1 MLNKAIL
8 VIYDGLG
15 DRPIE
20 QLNNLTPLE
29 AAYTPNMDRFAQ
41 RSECGLMYTL
51 GRGTVPG
58 SDTAHLGILGYD
70 PHIYY
75 NGRGPIE
82 AVGMGLE
89 LKHGDIA
96 FRGNMGTVD
105 DEFNI
110 IDRRAGR
117 IRDVLPFTKHLDGI
131 EINGIKFIVKPG
143 TAHRAIVIMRGN
155 GLSSAISD
163 VDPHIADSKVKIC
176 VPTDNTEEAKFTAEV
191 LNIFLA
197 KSFEILSELE
207 INKKLK
213 QEGKL
218 QANYILVRGAGMY
231 KQIPSFKEKFD
242 LKGCCIAGGG
252 LYKGVAAFLGMDVLS
267 VEGATALP
275 DTNVKN
281 KFALAVEKTKE
292 YDFVFVHV
300 KATDSLGE
308 DGNYEGKKQFIEK
321 IDLAFSE
328 FEKID
333 EETLLVVT
341 ADHST
346 PCEMKSHSADPVPIM
361 FYGKGIRTDSVSE
374 FNERACSQGGF
385 HVLQGKDVMPEILNL
400 MRKLHLFGA

>member
-1 MLNKAIL
+1 MLSKTIL

-20 QLNNLTPLE
+20 QFNYLTPLE
-29 AAYTPNMDRFAQ
+29 AANTPNMDKFAKKG
-41 RSECGLMYTL
+41 ECGIMYTL
-51 GRGTVPG
+51 GRGVVPG

-70 PHIYY
+70 PLVYY

-96 FRGNMGTVD
+96 FRGNMATVD
-105 DEFNI
+105 EQLNI

-117 IRDVLPFTKHLDGI
+117 IRDVSPFTKHLDGI
-131 EINGIKFIVKPG
+131 EIDGVKFIVKPG
-143 TAHRAIVIMRGN
+143 TAHRAIVIMRGK

-163 VDPHIADSKVKIC
+163 VDPHVADSKVNVCI
-176 VPTDNTEEAKFTAEV
+176 PLDDTEEAKHTANV
-191 LNIFLA
+191 LNKFMA
-197 KSFEILSELE
+197 KSFDILSGLE
-207 INKKLK
+207 INKKLQ

-218 QANYILVRGAGMY
+218 QANFVLVRGAGMY
-231 KQIPSFKEKFD
+231 KQIPSFKEKFG
-242 LKGCCIAGGG
+242 LRGCCIAGGG

-275 DTNVKN
+275 DTNVNN
-281 KFALAVEKTKE
+281 KFSLAVEKSKE

-328 FEKID
+328 FEKMD
-333 EETLLVVT
+333 NETLLVVT

-361 FYGKGIRTDSVSE
+361 FYGNGVRTDEVSE
-374 FNERACSQGGF
+374 FNERACSHGGF
-385 HVLQGKDVMPEILNL
+385 HVLKGKDVMPEIMNL